1 VQSELE
7 RETENM
13 KLTNITARN
22 TWQPTWAKNGQM
34 EIKGVRMYQQEGY
47 NGCTNGKKYYNVK
60 G

>member
-1 VQSELE
+1 MSF
-7 RETENM
+7 R
-13 KLTNITARN
+13 LTIIVARN